1 LTAVQTQQSEES
13 LKGLIKSVTDLIKLY
28 ESGKIRSIKKQDAPL
43 SIKLIPNSE
52 RVQIEQSL
60 VLKELNLAKL
70 EQLLDGNPSTD
81 QSIEFPDGA
90 KSA

>member
-1 LTAVQTQQSEES
+1 MTAVQTQQSEES

>member
-1 LTAVQTQQSEES
+1 
-13 LKGLIKSVTDLIKLY
+13 LIKLY